1 MQHPQGYTKNVTLG
15 IAFISIIVISWF
27 LFFYSKKDFNKHIL
41 NPQNIDSIE
50 VYNPKFNFTIVNKKQ
65 IQTISKELQKAKK
78 INLDKTNI
86 NRGFTDLFFSLKNN
100 KEERIRIY
108 DNAYHGFI
116 IVSHNT
122 FYKNDSLIY
131 LINEFAKSD

>member
-1 MQHPQGYTKNVTLG
+1 MKYIKNIPFTIV
-15 IAFISIIVISWF
+15 FISLISISWF
-27 LFFYSKKDFNKHIL
+27 LFFFSKKDFSKQIL
-41 NPQNIDSIE
+41 NPKYIDSIE
-50 VYNPKFNFTIVNKKQ
+50 VYNPKFSFTIIDKKK
-65 IQTISKELQKAKK
+65 IQAISKELQNAKK

-108 DNAYHGFI
+108 DNAYPGFI
-116 IVSHNT
+116 IVSHNIN
-122 FYKNDSLIY
+122 YKNDSLIY

>member
-1 MQHPQGYTKNVTLG
+1 MQHQHGYRKNMILG
-15 IAFISIIVISWF
+15 ITFISLITISWF
-27 LFFYSKKDFNKHIL
+27 LFFYSKKDFNKQIL
-41 NPQNIDSIE
+41 NPQNIDSIQ
-50 VYNPKFNFTIVNKKQ
+50 VYNPKFNFTITNTKK
-65 IQTISKELQKAKK
+65 IQAISKELENAKK
-78 INLDKTNI
+78 VNLDKTNI
-86 NRGFTDLFFSLKNN
+86 NRSFTDLFFSLKND

-131 LINEFAKSD
+131 LINEFAKSN